1 MELLQQSFHPVL
13 LELQLPGVIHVL
25 ELAAAAFPKNRTGRL
40 RTPLRNGRTGRA
52 LRDSLI
58 LGRKAAARVLVIE
71 IRLVLL
77 WGRGLLCWEGGLMG
91 SIPLKRLRLL
101 MGRMHLILTVALTPP
116 VGAGRRRALFIFFHR
131 LLSEIP
137 GGAGKFN
144 L

>member
-1 MELLQQSFHPVL
+1 M
-13 LELQLPGVIHVL
+13 
-25 ELAAAAFPKNRTGRL
+25 
-40 RTPLRNGRTGRA
+40 
-52 LRDSLI
+52 RDSLI

-101 MGRMHLILTVALTPP
+101 TGVQTCALPILILTVALTPP

>member
-1 MELLQQSFHPVL
+1 M
-13 LELQLPGVIHVL
+13 
-25 ELAAAAFPKNRTGRL
+25 
-40 RTPLRNGRTGRA
+40 
-52 LRDSLI
+52 RDSLI

-77 WGRGLLCWEGGLMG
+77 WGRGLLLCWEGGLMG

-101 MGRMHLILTVALTPP
+101 MGRMHLILAVILTPP

-131 LLSEIP
+131 FLSEIP
-137 GGAGKFN
+137 GGAGKVN

>member
-1 MELLQQSFHPVL
+1 MELLQQSFHLAL

-25 ELAAAAFPKNRTGRL
+25 ELAAAAFPKNRTGRF
-40 RTPLRNGRTGRA
+40 RPPLVNGRAGRA
-52 LRDSLI
+52 LRNSLI
-58 LGRKAAARVLVIE
+58 LGRKAAARVLVSK

-101 MGRMHLILTVALTPP
+101 MGRMHLILAVILTPP
-116 VGAGRRRALFIFFHR
+116 VGAGRRRALFILFNRF
-131 LLSEIP
+131 LSEIP
-137 GGAGKFN
+137 GGAGKVN

>member
-1 MELLQQSFHPVL
+1 MELLQQSFHPAL
-13 LELQLPGVIHVL
+13 LELQLP
-25 ELAAAAFPKNRTGRL
+25 AAAFPKNRTGRL

-77 WGRGLLCWEGGLMG
+77 WGRGLLLCWEGGLMG

>member
-1 MELLQQSFHPVL
+1 M
-13 LELQLPGVIHVL
+13 
-25 ELAAAAFPKNRTGRL
+25 
-40 RTPLRNGRTGRA
+40 
-52 LRDSLI
+52 RDSLI
-58 LGRKAAARVLVIE
+58 LGRKAAARVLVSK

-101 MGRMHLILTVALTPP
+101 MGRMHLILAVILTPP

-131 LLSEIP
+131 FLSEIP
-137 GGAGKFN
+137 GGAGKVN